1 MSKTVAICSSRKA
14 NPQPQQEILLLDAT
28 GWFKG
33 ESKRRSRQKRRHAAL
48 GRHRKVESDATA
60 TAGVCA
66 LRHSRGLQ
74 FFASKSGHRF
84 DPDHIHQPNQCEGA
98 WREHYGVRYL
108 KGFKTATSKCAKSR
122 SFRVAT
128 VRP

>member
-1 MSKTVAICSSRKA
+1 MRHW
-14 NPQPQQEILLLDAT
+14 DAT
-28 GWFKG
+28 GKWRAMQQQQQ
-33 ESKRRSRQKRRHAAL
+33 EYAL
-48 GRHRKVESDATA
+48 CATVEGSSS
-60 TAGVCA
+60 
-66 LRHSRGLQ
+66 LRARAVTGSIPIT
-74 FFASKSGHRF
+74 ST
-84 DPDHIHQPNQCEGA
+84 NQCEGA